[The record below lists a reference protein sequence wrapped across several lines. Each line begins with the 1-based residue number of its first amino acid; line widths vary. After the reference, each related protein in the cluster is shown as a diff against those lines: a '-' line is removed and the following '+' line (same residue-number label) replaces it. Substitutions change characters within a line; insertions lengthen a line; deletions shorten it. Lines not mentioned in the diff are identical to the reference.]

1 MKFGTF
7 AATTVVAVAALGI
20 SAGTAHSKPP
30 TVTEELRAQ
39 GVEQGIDYTTTSDPS
54 GRTITTKVEDGTFEV
69 VEGEADK
76 ADRAVLKSEDGA
88 VVAEIPL
95 AYEISGA
102 KVSVAHEIADD
113 GRELTLTTKPSAK
126 EIGEMRPISSM
137 SRLVAE
143 LEKNVVGVVAGAVIG
158 GLIGAVI
165 GMGFFTLLTGPI
177 GAVVGALAGG
187 AIMGGQPFVDAIM
200 AVLNG
205 QP

>member
-7 AATTVVAVAALGI
+7 AATAVVAVAAIGI
-20 SAGTAHSKPP
+20 SAGTAHSKPQ
-30 TVTEELRAQ
+30 TVTEELRTQ
-39 GVEQGIDYTTTSDPS
+39 GVEQGIDYTTTADRS
-54 GRTITTKVEDGTFEV
+54 GRKITTKVEDGKFEV
-69 VEGEADK
+69 VADEK
-76 ADRAVLKSEDGA
+76 SDTERAVLKSDKGD

-95 AYEISGA
+95 AYEISGSR
-102 KVSVAHEIADD
+102 VTVAHEIADN

-177 GAVVGALAGG
+177 GAVVGGLAGG
-187 AIMGGQPFVDAIM
+187 AIMGGQPFVDAIL

>member
-1 MKFGTF
+1 MKFGRF
-7 AATTVVAVAALGI
+7 AVTTVLAVAALGI
-20 SAGTAHSKPP
+20 SAGTVHAEPAKAS
-30 TVTEELRAQ
+30 EELRAE
-39 GVEQGIDYTTTSDPS
+39 GAEHGIEYTTTTDRS
-54 GRTITTKVEDGTFEV
+54 GRTITTKVEDGTFEL
-69 VEGEADK
+69 VEGVEDK
-76 ADRAVLKSEDGA
+76 ADRAVLKSDSGE

-95 AYEISGA
+95 AYEIAGA
-102 KVSVAHEIADD
+102 RMSVAHEIADH

-126 EIGEMRPISSM
+126 EIGEMREISSM

-200 AVLNG
+200 AVLSG

>member
-7 AATTVVAVAALGI
+7 AATAVVAVAAIGI

-30 TVTEELRAQ
+30 KVSEELRAQ
-39 GVEQGIDYTTTSDPS
+39 GVEQGIDYTTTTDRA
-54 GRTITTKVEDGTFEV
+54 GRTITTKVDDGRFEV
-69 VEGEADK
+69 VADEQGAGE
-76 ADRAVLKSEDGA
+76 RAVLKSEDGA

-95 AYEISGA
+95 AYEISG
-102 KVSVAHEIADD
+102 SRMTVAHEIADD
-113 GRELTLTTKPSAK
+113 GRELTLTTKPSAE

-158 GLIGAVI
+158 GLVGAVI

-177 GAVVGALAGG
+177 GAVVGGLAGG
-187 AIMGGQPFVDAIM
+187 VIMGGQPFTDAIL